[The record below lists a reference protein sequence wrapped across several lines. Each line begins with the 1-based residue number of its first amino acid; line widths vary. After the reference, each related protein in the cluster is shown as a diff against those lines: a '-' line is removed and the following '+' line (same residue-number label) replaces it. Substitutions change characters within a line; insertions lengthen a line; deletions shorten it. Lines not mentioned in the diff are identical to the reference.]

1 MRAACRPPQRPHPHH
16 PASSAA
22 EGTNPAVGRG
32 GAATDQP
39 RPAGEKLGREIYS
52 EGIWTSKTSKHSP
65 HWTEVSACF
74 STAWSSALHDGHE
87 NW

>member
-1 MRAACRPPQRPHPHH
+1 MARSAVARAAAGVGPQRRQIRRQQ
-16 PASSAA
+16 AA
-22 EGTNPAVGRG
+22 AKIW
-32 GAATDQP
+32 
-39 RPAGEKLGREIYS
+39 AGEIYR

-74 STAWSSALHDGHE
+74 NTAWSSALHDGQE